1 MLNKANLQTLKLII
15 YNQIQGS
22 PINCK
27 MDILQYLEIKPNLL
41 IKLNNICHMIRILN
55 QILIRFMMILIIQYQ
70 IKKILFK
77 LIDIH
82 LILIACTIQFI
93 MNYNKKLLIPNQNH
107 QNKHIKLKLIIQF
120 QLEIVL
126 KYKVLLKILYNKFV
140 INVKLILKL

>member
-107 QNKHIKLKLIIQF
+107 QNKHIKLKLIILF